1 MPPTQSPD
9 NELLKSQLVGLTR
22 DLVLI
27 ESTDAKPEER
37 HRCFQ
42 LVRNHLDEVPRLN
55 LKTYESFGY
64 ESLVALPEGID
75 IPAILFC
82 AHLDVVEHSGPEHY
96 RSKIEE
102 GRIYGPGSGDMKG
115 ALAIILTLFRHL
127 LRELPGASLGLAI
140 TSDEERGGEHGARF
154 LVEEIGLR
162 AGSVIIPDGGSIDRI
177 TVEEKGIL
185 HLRVKANGEAAHAAR
200 PWFGRNPIPTLI
212 AALKRLEERF
222 DSFLESGHPN
232 GSLDDDDHWYPTCTV
247 TGIVSPHESVN
258 CIPDWATANLDIR
271 FPPPHTAESVLREV
285 TQSLG
290 ESVQV
295 EKIIGAEPTH
305 LDPDPVFRNATEEVL
320 QREPRLVR
328 VSGGS
333 DARFFR
339 EYRIPVMLSRPIVG
353 NLHGQNEWID
363 IQSMV
368 DYYRIC
374 ERYIKDSLH

>member
-1 MPPTQSPD
+1 MPKSQSPN
-9 NELLKSQLVGLTR
+9 NELLESQLIQLTR

-42 LVRNHLDEVPRLN
+42 LARNHLDEIPN
-55 LKTYESFGY
+55 LSLQSYENFGY
-64 ESLVALPEGID
+64 ESLVALPQGID
-75 IPAILFC
+75 VPAILFC

-127 LRELPGASLGLAI
+127 LKEHPDASIGLAI

-154 LVEEIGLR
+154 LIEEVGLR
-162 AGSVIIPDGGSIDRI
+162 AGTVIIPDGGSIDRVTI
-177 TVEEKGIL
+177 EEKGIL
-185 HLRVKANGEAAHAAR
+185 HLRVKAEGEAAHAAR
-200 PWFGRNPIPTLI
+200 PWLGRNPIPALV

-222 DSFLESGHPN
+222 DSFLESEQPN
-232 GSLDDDDHWYPTCTV
+232 RSLDDDDHWYPTCTV
-247 TGIVSPHESVN
+247 TGIVSPHESIN
-258 CIPDWATANLDIR
+258 CIPDWASANLDIR
-271 FPPPHTAESVLREV
+271 FPPPMDAESVLREV
-285 TQSLG
+285 TESLG
-290 ESVQV
+290 ETVQV

-305 LDPDPVFRNATEEVL
+305 LAPDPVFLEATKKIL

-339 EYRIPVMLSRPIVG
+339 EYGIPVMLSRPIVG
-353 NLHGQNEWID
+353 NLHGHDEWID